1 MSEYTY
7 PISNMSLVF
16 FLILFTGNSNHFSYS
31 INYCWLFYFPSAF
44 ISSSPSPFSPLTGVS
59 SGPGSGEMVTGSG
72 WLLQEPHSGWEISLP
87 TLGLLNPVF
96 SQFFQGWKLAYLYQK
111 LGTISNVI
119 LHRNHSPC
127 HQKRKRDRREMSSY
141 IWNLAL
147 SAIWN
152 LPPRLCLA
160 LAWRQGCCVAQ
171 GGAKTNMGTK
181 PNTWLQEMFW
191 KL

>member
-1 MSEYTY
+1 MSTTLDYFILLLPSFPPPWNFQKFCRWSDGDWNGQLLAEPYNWVRNKPPNISWALESCVI
-7 PISNMSLVF
+7 PILSGLAACLSSANARHHFKCHIVEKSL
-16 FLILFTGNSNHFSYS
+16 
-31 INYCWLFYFPSAF
+31 
-44 ISSSPSPFSPLTGVS
+44 
-59 SGPGSGEMVTGSG
+59 
-72 WLLQEPHSGWEISLP
+72 
-87 TLGLLNPVF
+87 
-96 SQFFQGWKLAYLYQK
+96 
-111 LGTISNVI
+111 
-119 LHRNHSPC
+119 C
-127 HQKRKRDRREMSSY
+127 HQERKGRETEERCLFFC

-160 LAWRQGCCVAQ
+160 LAWRRQGCCVAQ